1 METLIWT
8 DPGLGQ
14 YYIRL
19 DPGQILPRSREEG
32 CQQGLTESSVKG
44 KTRVYREGNL
54 TVEEYT
60 YGITRGES
68 KPYGHLAEYRG

>member
-8 DPGLGQ
+8 DLGLAQ

-19 DPGQILPRSREEG
+19 GQILPRCREES
-32 CQQGLTESSVKG
+32 CQQSLTEYSVKG
-44 KTRVYREGNL
+44 KTRAYREGNL
-54 TVEEYT
+54 TMEEYT

-68 KPYGHLAEYRG
+68 GHTDN